1 MQPLEPYLQA
11 QQQRLEAAL
20 DHHLPAA
27 DAYPPTLSEA
37 MRYSV
42 FAGGKR
48 VRPILLLAAAAA
60 VGGDGEAVLPAAC
73 ALEFVHTYSLI
84 HDDLPAMDDDDYRR
98 GQPTSHKV
106 FGEAVAI
113 LAGDALLTYAFE
125 VMAGPDL
132 TSSVCARRVA
142 GSHAYCLARA
152 AGFSGMVG
160 GQVVDMASEGREAP
174 LDVLEYIHR
183 HKTAALLAAAVTIGG
198 LLGGGSAKQVA
209 ALERYG
215 RAIGLAFQI
224 ADDVLDV
231 EGDSAAL
238 GKQIGQDEKHGKAT
252 YPALLGIEA
261 SRHRAAALLNEA
273 LAALSDFGDRRR
285 AVAAT
290 GPFHREPQRL
300 SI

>member
-20 DHHLPAA
+20 DHYLPAA
-27 DAYPPTLSEA
+27 DVYSQALSEA

-48 VRPILLLAAAAA
+48 IRPILLLAATDA

-73 ALEFVHTYSLI
+73 AVEFVHTYSLI

-132 TSSVCARRVA
+132 TNRFAPA
-142 GSHAYCLARA
+142 ALLEATHCLARA

-160 GQVVDMASEGREAP
+160 GQVVDMASEGREVP

-183 HKTAALLAAAVTIGG
+183 HKTAALLGAAVTIGG
-198 LLGGGSAKQVA
+198 LLGGGSAAQVA

-273 LAALSDFGDRRR
+273 LAALSDFGDR
-285 AVAAT
+285 A
-290 GPFHREPQRL
+290 ERL
-300 SI
+300 RQLARFIVNRNV

>member
-1 MQPLEPYLQA
+1 MQSLEAYLEA
-11 QQQRLEAAL
+11 QQQRVEAAL
-20 DHHLPAA
+20 DRYLPAPG
-27 DAYPPTLSEA
+27 AYPPTLSEA

-48 VRPILLLAAAAA
+48 VRPILLLAAAGA

-73 ALEFVHTYSLI
+73 AMEFVHTYSLI

-106 FGEAVAI
+106 FGEAVAV

-132 TSSVCARRVA
+132 TNRFAPAVLLEAT
-142 GSHAYCLARA
+142 HCLAHA

-160 GQVVDMASEGREAP
+160 GQVVDMASEGREVP

-183 HKTAALLAAAVTIGG
+183 HKTAALLGAAVAIGG
-198 LLGGGSAKQVA
+198 LLGGGSAPQLE
-209 ALERYG
+209 ALKRYG
-215 RAIGLAFQI
+215 RATGLAFQI

-238 GKQIGQDEKHGKAT
+238 GKQVGQDEKHGKAT
-252 YPALLGIEA
+252 YPALLGMEA

-273 LAALSDFGDRRR
+273 LAALSDFD
-285 AVAAT
+285 T
-290 GPFHREPQRL
+290 GAERL
-300 SI
+300 RQLARFIVNRKV

>member
-1 MQPLEPYLQA
+1 MQLLETYLQA
-11 QQQRLEAAL
+11 QQQRLETAL
-20 DHHLPAA
+20 DHYLPATDA
-27 DAYPPTLSEA
+27 DPPALSEA

-48 VRPILLLAAAAA
+48 VRPILLLAATEA
-60 VGGDGEAVLPAAC
+60 VGGDAEAVLPAAC

-98 GQPTSHKV
+98 GQLTSHKV

-132 TSSVCARRVA
+132 TARFTPAVLLQA
-142 GSHAYCLARA
+142 THCLARA

-160 GQVVDMASEGREAP
+160 GQVVDMASEGREVP

-183 HKTAALLAAAVTIGG
+183 YKTGALIGAAVSIGG
-198 LLGGGSAKQVA
+198 LLGGGSAAQLE
-209 ALERYG
+209 ALKRYG
-215 RAIGLAFQI
+215 QAIGLAFQI

-238 GKQIGQDEKHGKAT
+238 GKQAGHGREAWQGDVSGPAGIGSLAPT
-252 YPALLGIEA
+252 
-261 SRHRAAALLNEA
+261 RRNAAERGVRGA
-273 LAALSDFGDRRR
+273 
-285 AVAAT
+285 
-290 GPFHREPQRL
+290 QRL
-300 SI
+300 

>member
-1 MQPLEPYLQA
+1 MQSLEAYLEA
-11 QQQRLEAAL
+11 QQQRVETAL
-20 DHHLPAA
+20 DRYLPAPG
-27 DAYPPTLSEA
+27 AYPPTLSEA

-48 VRPILLLAAAAA
+48 VRPILLLAAAGA

-73 ALEFVHTYSLI
+73 AMEFVHTYSLI

-132 TSSVCARRVA
+132 TNRFAPAVLLEAT
-142 GSHAYCLARA
+142 HCLARA

-160 GQVVDMASEGREAP
+160 GQVVDMASEGRKVP

-183 HKTAALLAAAVTIGG
+183 HKTAALFGAAVTIGG
-198 LLGGGSAKQVA
+198 LLGGGSAPQLA
-209 ALERYG
+209 ALKCYG
-215 RAIGLAFQI
+215 QAAGLAFQI

-238 GKQIGQDEKHGKAT
+238 GKRIGQDEKHGKAT
-252 YPALLGIEA
+252 YPALLGMEA
-261 SRHRAAALLNEA
+261 SRQHAAALLNEA
-273 LAALSDFGDRRR
+273 LAALSDFD
-285 AVAAT
+285 AAA
-290 GPFHREPQRL
+290 ERL
-300 SI
+300 RQLARFIVNRKV

>member
-1 MQPLEPYLQA
+1 MQSLEAYLEA
-11 QQQRLEAAL
+11 QQQRVEAAL
-20 DHHLPAA
+20 DCYLPAPG
-27 DAYPPTLSEA
+27 AYPPTLSEA

-48 VRPILLLAAAAA
+48 VRPILLLAAAGA
-60 VGGDGEAVLPAAC
+60 VGNDGETALPAAC

-98 GQPTSHKV
+98 GQLTSHKV

-113 LAGDALLTYAFE
+113 LAGDALLTCAFE

-132 TSSVCARRVA
+132 ANRFAPAVLLEAT
-142 GSHAYCLARA
+142 HCLAHA

-160 GQVVDMASEGREAP
+160 GQVVDMASEGRAVA

-183 HKTAALLAAAVTIGG
+183 HKTAALLGAAVAIGG
-198 LLGGGSAKQVA
+198 LLGGGPAPQLA
-209 ALERYG
+209 ALKRYG

-231 EGDSAAL
+231 EGNSAAL

-252 YPALLGIEA
+252 YPALLGMEA
-261 SRHRAAALLNEA
+261 SRHRAAALLDEA
-273 LAALSDFGDRRR
+273 LAALSDFD
-285 AVAAT
+285 AAA
-290 GPFHREPQRL
+290 ERL
-300 SI
+300 RQLARFIVNRKV

>member
-1 MQPLEPYLQA
+1 
-11 QQQRLEAAL
+11 
-20 DHHLPAA
+20 
-27 DAYPPTLSEA
+27 

-48 VRPILLLAAAAA
+48 VRPILLLAAAGA

-73 ALEFVHTYSLI
+73 AMEFVHTYSLI

-113 LAGDALLTYAFE
+113 LAGDALLTCAFE

-132 TSSVCARRVA
+132 TNRFAPAVLLEAT
-142 GSHAYCLARA
+142 HCLAHA

-160 GQVVDMASEGREAP
+160 GQVVDMASEGREVP
-174 LDVLEYIHR
+174 RDVLEYIHR
-183 HKTAALLAAAVTIGG
+183 HKTAALLGAAVTIGG
-198 LLGGGSAKQVA
+198 LLGGGSAPQLA
-209 ALERYG
+209 ALKRYG
-215 RAIGLAFQI
+215 RATGLAFQI

-238 GKQIGQDEKHGKAT
+238 GKQVGQDEKHGKAT
-252 YPALLGIEA
+252 YPALLGMEA
-261 SRHRAAALLNEA
+261 SRQRAAALLNEA
-273 LAALSDFGDRRR
+273 LAALSDFDIG
-285 AVAAT
+285 A
-290 GPFHREPQRL
+290 ERL
-300 SI
+300 RQLARFIVNRKV

>member
-1 MQPLEPYLQA
+1 MQSLETYLES
-11 QQQRLEAAL
+11 QQQRVEAAL
-20 DHHLPAA
+20 ARYLPAP
-27 DAYPPTLSEA
+27 DAYPPTLAEA

-48 VRPILLLAAAAA
+48 IRPILLLAAAGA
-60 VGGDGEAVLPAAC
+60 VGGDSEAVLPAAC

-98 GQPTSHKV
+98 GQLTSHKV

-125 VMAGPDL
+125 VMAAPDL
-132 TSSVCARRVA
+132 TNRFAPAVLLEAT
-142 GSHAYCLARA
+142 HCLARA

-160 GQVVDMASEGREAP
+160 GQVVDMASEGRAVS

-198 LLGGGSAKQVA
+198 LLGGGSAEQVA
-209 ALERYG
+209 ALKRYG
-215 RAIGLAFQI
+215 QTIGLAFQI

-238 GKQIGQDEKHGKAT
+238 GKQVGQDEKHGKAT
-252 YPALLGIEA
+252 YPALLGMEA
-261 SRHRAAALLNEA
+261 SRRRAAALLNEA
-273 LAALSDFGDRRR
+273 LAALSDFD
-285 AVAAT
+285 VAA
-290 GPFHREPQRL
+290 ERL
-300 SI
+300 RQLARFIVNRNV

>member
-1 MQPLEPYLQA
+1 MQPLESYLHA

-20 DHHLPAA
+20 DHHLPAPNA
-27 DAYPPTLSEA
+27 CPPALSEA

-48 VRPILLLAAAAA
+48 VRPILMLAATDA

-73 ALEFVHTYSLI
+73 ALECVHTYSLI

-125 VMAGPDL
+125 IMTGPDL
-132 TSSVCARRVA
+132 TTRFAPAVLLEATR
-142 GSHAYCLARA
+142 CLARA
-152 AGFSGMVG
+152 AGCAGMVG
-160 GQVVDMASEGREAP
+160 GQVVDMASEGRAVP
-174 LDVLEYIHR
+174 LDVLEYIHH
-183 HKTAALLAAAVTIGG
+183 HKTAALINAAVAIGG
-198 LLGGGSAKQVA
+198 LLGGGSAAQME
-209 ALERYG
+209 ALKRYG
-215 RAIGLAFQI
+215 QAIGLAFQI

-238 GKQIGQDEKHGKAT
+238 GKQAGQDEKHGKTT
-252 YPALLGIEA
+252 YPALLGVQA
-261 SRHRAAALLNEA
+261 SRQHAAALLNEA
-273 LAALSDFGDRRR
+273 LAALSDFD
-285 AVAAT
+285 AAAERLRQLAC
-290 GPFHREPQRL
+290 FIVHRKA
-300 SI
+300 